1 LPGIRESGRINRY
14 MAKKYEDMS
23 VDELKAELKRLKDSL
38 CDIEDLHSFTFG
50 KTSVHIGAEK
60 AQNMAA
66 EYEEDCRLH
75 EEQIAAVKKAL
86 KAKGAL

>member
-1 LPGIRESGRINRY
+1 
-14 MAKKYEDMS
+14 MAKKLEDMS

-66 EYEEDCRLH
+66 EYEEDCKVH
-75 EEQIAAVKKAL
+75 NEQIAAVERLL
-86 KAKGAL
+86 KAKGVV

>member
-1 LPGIRESGRINRY
+1 
-14 MAKKYEDMS
+14 MANKLEDMT

-66 EYEEDCRLH
+66 EYEEDCKLH
-75 EEQIAAVKKAL
+75 NEQIAAVERLL
-86 KAKGAL
+86 KAKGAV

>member
-1 LPGIRESGRINRY
+1 MKSHAVRY
-14 MAKKYEDMS
+14 FVTRKIEDMS
-23 VDELKAELKRLKDSL
+23 VDELKAELTRLKDSL

-66 EYEEDCRLH
+66 EYEEDCKLH
-75 EEQIAAVKKAL
+75 NEQIAAIQKAL

>member
-1 LPGIRESGRINRY
+1 MTRKLE
-14 MAKKYEDMS
+14 EMS
-23 VDELKAELKRLKDSL
+23 IEELQAELKRLKDNL

-66 EYEEDCRLH
+66 EYEEDCKMH
-75 EEQIAAVKKAL
+75 NEQIAAIEKAL

>member
-1 LPGIRESGRINRY
+1 MGKQL
-14 MAKKYEDMS
+14 EDMS
-23 VDELKAELKRLKDSL
+23 IDELKAELKRLKESL
-38 CDIEDLHSFTFG
+38 CDIEDLHSFTFV

-66 EYEEDCRLH
+66 EYEEDCKLH
-75 EEQIAAVKKAL
+75 NEQIAAVEKAL

>member
-1 LPGIRESGRINRY
+1 MGKPID
-14 MAKKYEDMS
+14 DMT

-60 AQNMAA
+60 AQNKAT
-66 EYEEDCRLH
+66 EYEEDCKLH
-75 EEQIAAVKKAL
+75 NEQVAAVEKAL
-86 KAKGAL
+86 KAKGEG

>member
-1 LPGIRESGRINRY
+1 MTDKLD
-14 MAKKYEDMS
+14 DMT

-66 EYEEDCRLH
+66 EYEEDCKLH
-75 EEQIAAVKKAL
+75 NERIAAIEMAL
-86 KAKGAL
+86 QAKGKG

>member
-1 LPGIRESGRINRY
+1 MGKQL
-14 MAKKYEDMS
+14 EDMT

-38 CDIEDLHSFTFG
+38 CDIEDVHSFTFG

-66 EYEEDCRLH
+66 EYEEDCKLH
-75 EEQIAAVKKAL
+75 NEQIAAVEKVL
-86 KAKGAL
+86 KAKGAI

>member
-1 LPGIRESGRINRY
+1 

-23 VDELKAELKRLKDSL
+23 VDELKAELKLLKDNL

-60 AQNMAA
+60 AQNMAT
-66 EYEEDCRLH
+66 EYEEDCKRYN
-75 EEQIAAVKKAL
+75 EQIAAVEKAL
-86 KAKGAL
+86 KAKGA

>member
-1 LPGIRESGRINRY
+1 
-14 MAKKYEDMS
+14 MAKEYGDMT

-60 AQNMAA
+60 AQNMTA
-66 EYEEDCRLH
+66 EYEEDCKLH
-75 EEQIAAVKKAL
+75 NEQIAAVEKLL

>member
-1 LPGIRESGRINRY
+1 MTNKL
-14 MAKKYEDMS
+14 EDMT

-66 EYEEDCRLH
+66 EYEEDCKLH
-75 EEQIAAVKKAL
+75 NDQIAAIEKAL
-86 KAKGAL
+86 KAKGAM

>member
-1 LPGIRESGRINRY
+1 MTDKLD
-14 MAKKYEDMS
+14 DMS

-38 CDIEDLHSFTFG
+38 CDIEDLHAFTFG

-66 EYEEDCRLH
+66 EYEEDCKLH
-75 EEQIAAVKKAL
+75 NEQIAAVEKLL
-86 KAKGAL
+86 KASGVE

>member
-1 LPGIRESGRINRY
+1 MTNKL
-14 MAKKYEDMS
+14 EDMT

-66 EYEEDCRLH
+66 EYEEDCKLH
-75 EEQIAAVKKAL
+75 NEQIAAVEKLL
-86 KAKGAL
+86 KAKGAE

>member
-1 LPGIRESGRINRY
+1 
-14 MAKKYEDMS
+14 MDKKLEAMS

-38 CDIEDLHSFTFG
+38 CDIEDLHTFTFV

-66 EYEEDCRLH
+66 EYEEDCKLH
-75 EEQIAAVKKAL
+75 NEQIAAIEKVL